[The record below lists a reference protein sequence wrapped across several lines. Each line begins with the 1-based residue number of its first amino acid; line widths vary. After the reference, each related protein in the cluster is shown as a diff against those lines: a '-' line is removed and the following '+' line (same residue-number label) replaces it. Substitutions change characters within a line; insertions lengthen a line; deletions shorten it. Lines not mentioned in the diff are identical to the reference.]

1 MDLQE
6 KLNQGIA
13 AAEAGRKAEARVLL
27 TEVVQADESQIEAW
41 LWLSQVVDSLEEQT
55 LCLENVLTLDP
66 DNEFA
71 RQQLA
76 QVKERQEKLFAPV
89 YAPGEEEP
97 PPQVVPPPEPPM
109 EIKAE
114 YPHKEDEFDN
124 PWLCPYCTAPTRPD
138 DQRCPACHKPLI
150 VSRRVREERTVWLW
164 RGVFLQFVIA
174 FSLVALGIGY
184 FAAIT
189 KLSDI
194 PSPFPFL
201 PLYFGQE
208 VDQPAEFVQIVL
220 TVFPRWAFWGLLGA
234 ALYSLTL
241 MLILYF
247 RVPNGHLIY
256 LINAGV
262 MLVLGLFGAILFYTS
277 VAIVV
282 ACVIVLLLAAVQL
295 FITLN
300 LWDDFTFEQGRLRL
314 KIDRD
319 AKGHAGL
326 FLSGRKYSELGMWG
340 LAVIHLRRA
349 VVKETNLTYFI
360 ALAIAYMNLKRYELA
375 QETLAKA
382 EKIDPHS
389 LEVWRL
395 KKRLESRL
403 SSEKYS
409 NSFFDYRLESIILA
423 ELINESRNTRQ
434 ASP

>member
-13 AAEAGRKAEARVLL
+13 AAEVGRKAEARALL
-27 TEVVQADESQIEAW
+27 TEVVQADENQLEAW

-55 LCLENVLTLDP
+55 VCLENVLILDP
-66 DNEFA
+66 NNKFA
-71 RQQLA
+71 QQQLA
-76 QVKERQEKLFAPV
+76 QVRERQEKLFAPV

-97 PPQVVPPPEPPM
+97 PPQVVPPPEPPL

-124 PWLCPYCTAPTRPD
+124 PWLCPYCTAPTRSE
-138 DQRCPACHKPLI
+138 DQSCPTCHKPLI
-150 VSRRVREERTVWLW
+150 VSRRIKEERTVWLW
-164 RGVFLQFVIA
+164 RGIFLQFVIA
-174 FSLVALGIGY
+174 FILVVLGIGY

-201 PLYFGQE
+201 PLYFGQP
-208 VDQPAEFVQIVL
+208 VDQPEEFVQIVL
-220 TVFPRWAFWGLLGA
+220 TVFPKWAFWGLLGV
-234 ALYSLTL
+234 ALYSLVL

-256 LINAGV
+256 LINAGM
-262 MLVLGLFGAILFYTS
+262 MLVLGLFGVILFYNS
-277 VAIVV
+277 VAIIV
-282 ACVIVLLLAAVQL
+282 ACVIVLLLAAAQL
-295 FITLN
+295 LITLN

-319 AKGHAGL
+319 AKGHAAL

-349 VVKETNLTYFI
+349 VVKEANLTYFI
-360 ALAIAYMNLKRYELA
+360 ALAIAYMNIRRYELA

-382 EKIDPHS
+382 EKIAPNS

-395 KKRLESRL
+395 KKRLAPRLPSSR
-403 SSEKYS
+403 
-409 NSFFDYRLESIILA
+409 
-423 ELINESRNTRQ
+423 
-434 ASP
+434 